1 MIIKSIL
8 FVIDELGDDGSGGA
22 NLWNICIGET
32 HKPRAPLE
40 CEERRANEKGAT
52 TTRSREMLT
61 FAQSRNKSVTKM
73 KLLADLDSDVDYNL
87 QMGHI
92 FRNSHQPPLRKVKF
106 IVYF

>member
-1 MIIKSIL
+1 MME
-8 FVIDELGDDGSGGA
+8 VGEQ
-22 NLWNICIGET
+22 ICGIYAGET
-32 HKPRAPLE
+32 HKPRAPLN

-92 FRNSHQPPLRKVKF
+92 FRNSHQPPMSRKVKF
-106 IVYF
+106 IVNF